1 MIKQLAEETK
11 SQLRNTTLSK
21 TEQRSVLTMTRFWIA
36 SSLTFA
42 LLIAA
47 IPARSD
53 QRAAPPDA
61 GITNEELAELGPRA
75 IPLLIGRLKDPA
87 QEKYYDG
94 LVHRLSVI
102 SLEYGPN
109 AELQDALQ
117 EFVEINAGREEVP
130 FDTVMAIYHALQAM
144 GYVGGEA
151 GVDYLIDW
159 VRAGHQQKVKAT
171 AENKKAKVEV
181 IASELRDAAV
191 LGLGFSGDPKA
202 REFLEEQAEKKPD
215 VPYKGSFQGVVKA
228 ALKYNREVEKRGA
241 KEYVL
246 PTLNW
251 PWPPEQKPSKE
262 N

>member
-1 MIKQLAEETK
+1 
-11 SQLRNTTLSK
+11 
-21 TEQRSVLTMTRFWIA
+21 MTRFWIA
-36 SSLTFA
+36 NSLAFS
-42 LLIAA
+42 LLIGI
-47 IPARSD
+47 IPAIAHE
-53 QRAAPPDA
+53 RAPPPDA

-102 SLEYGPN
+102 SIEYGPN

-117 EFVEINAGREEVP
+117 EFVEVNAGREEVQ
-130 FDTVMAIYHALQAM
+130 FDTVMAIYHALKGM

-159 VRAGHQQKVKAT
+159 VQAGHQQKVKTTDAKGTVEST
-171 AENKKAKVEV
+171 A
-181 IASELRDAAV
+181 SMLRDGAV
-191 LGLGFSGDPKA
+191 LGLGLSGDPKA
-202 REFLEEQAEKKPD
+202 REFLEEQAVRKPD
-215 VPYKGSFQGVVKA
+215 VPYKGSFQGA
-228 ALKYNREVEKRGA
+228 INTALKYNREVEKRGA

>member
-1 MIKQLAEETK
+1 
-11 SQLRNTTLSK
+11 
-21 TEQRSVLTMTRFWIA
+21 MTRFWIA
-36 SSLTFA
+36 NSLAFA
-42 LLIAA
+42 LLIGA
-47 IPARSD
+47 IPAQSNTRVP
-53 QRAAPPDA
+53 PPDA

-87 QEKYYDG
+87 QGKYYDG
-94 LVHRLSVI
+94 LVHRLSVV

-117 EFVEINAGREEVP
+117 EFVETNSSREEVP
-130 FDTVMAIYHALQAM
+130 FDTVLAMYDALRAM

-159 VRAGHQQKVKAT
+159 VRAGHRQKVKITDTKGTVEST
-171 AENKKAKVEV
+171 AS
-181 IASELRDAAV
+181 ILRDGAV
-191 LGLGFSGDPKA
+191 FGLGYSGDPKA

-215 VPYKGSFQGVVKA
+215 VPYKGSFQGAVKA
-228 ALKYNREVEKRGA
+228 ALESNREVEKRGA
-241 KEYVL
+241 KEVVL

>member
-1 MIKQLAEETK
+1 
-11 SQLRNTTLSK
+11 
-21 TEQRSVLTMTRFWIA
+21 MTRFWIA
-36 SSLTFA
+36 ISHTFA
-42 LLIAA
+42 LLIVAVPVQA
-47 IPARSD
+47 SSMEP
-53 QRAAPPDA
+53 PPDA

-75 IPLLIGRLKDPA
+75 IPLLIGRLKDSA
-87 QEKYYDG
+87 QEKYFDG
-94 LVHRLSVI
+94 LVHRLSVL

-117 EFVEINAGREEVP
+117 EFVETNSSREEVP
-130 FDTVMAIYHALQAM
+130 FDTVLAMYDALRAM

-159 VRAGHQQKVKAT
+159 VRAGHQQKVKTTDTKGTVEST
-171 AENKKAKVEV
+171 AS
-181 IASELRDAAV
+181 ILRDGAV

-215 VPYKGSFQGVVKA
+215 VPYKGSFQGVVKS
-228 ALKYNREVEKRGA
+228 ALKSNREVEKRGA

-246 PTLNW
+246 TTLNW

>member
-1 MIKQLAEETK
+1 MI
-11 SQLRNTTLSK
+11 
-21 TEQRSVLTMTRFWIA
+21 RFLIA
-36 SSLTFA
+36 NSLTFA
-42 LLIAA
+42 LLIGA
-47 IPARSD
+47 IPAGASERKP
-53 QRAAPPDA
+53 PPDA

-75 IPLLIGRLKDPA
+75 IPLLIGRLKDPT
-87 QEKYYDG
+87 QEMYFDG

-117 EFVEINAGREEVP
+117 EFVEINAGREDVP
-130 FDTVMAIYHALQAM
+130 FDTVMAIYHALKAM

-159 VRAGHQQKVKAT
+159 VQAGHRQKVKITDTKGTVEST
-171 AENKKAKVEV
+171 AS
-181 IASELRDAAV
+181 ILRDGAV

-215 VPYKGSFQGVVKA
+215 VPYKGSFQGVVKV
-228 ALKYNREVEKRGA
+228 ALKSNREVEKRGA

-251 PWPPEQKPSKE
+251 PWPPEQKPPRE